1 VSAARPGGAAP
12 AGRVIVLTGPPGA
25 GKTTVA
31 RLLTERLV
39 PSVHL
44 HADDFWRFIR
54 RGWIAPYLPQAHL
67 QNQTVIEVLAG
78 AAYGYAAG
86 GYEVV
91 CDGVVGPWFLDVFRA
106 ARPAA
111 VELHYVILRP
121 DRDTTMERAVGR
133 SGDALTEPEP
143 ITSLHR
149 QFSGLGDLEPHVL
162 DSSRISPQTTAG
174 LVLRGLARGTFRMGG
189 GG

>member
-1 VSAARPGGAAP
+1 MSPVHTGAAATP
-12 AGRVIVLTGPPGA
+12 GRVIVLTGPPGA

-31 RLLTERLV
+31 RLLTERLA

-54 RGWIAPYLPQAHL
+54 RGWIAPYLPQAHQ
-67 QNQTVIEVLAG
+67 QNSTVIEVLAG

-86 GYEVV
+86 GYQVV
-91 CDGVVGPWFLDVFRA
+91 CDGIVGPWFVDAFRA
-106 ARPAA
+106 ARPST
-111 VELHYVILRP
+111 VELHYVVLRP
-121 DRDTTMERAVGR
+121 DHDTTMERAVGR
-133 SGDALTEPEP
+133 AADALTEPAP

-174 LVLRGLARGTFRMGG
+174 LVLRGLTRGTFLLGG
-189 GG
+189 G